1 MKRESIYNAG
11 KSDKFSSFGAQ
22 SLKEACMRKAGTDM
36 KRKDVNYLNYLDT
49 MQESIN
55 KNI

>member
-1 MKRESIYNAG
+1 
-11 KSDKFSSFGAQ
+11 
-22 SLKEACMRKAGTDM
+22 M

-55 KNI
+55 KNIQDNIFPHW